1 MVITNLYIPIALGM
15 QLCAVYWD
23 ANNEYFAK
31 YRYRGGGGGYKD
43 IQLMFRNFRG
53 QTLGN
58 TSL

>member
-31 YRYRGGGGGYKD
+31 YRYRGGGGGIKIYNLCFAIFVGK
-43 IQLMFRNFRG
+43 L
-53 QTLGN
+53 
-58 TSL
+58 